1 MIPLHSD
8 LTVNKYLSKKIDSQE
23 DTFRRKYLP
32 GICPWK
38 GEPKDRNN
46 REKYLNYHFR
56 YNKVTIEDKKYRL
69 FEIDGISSVNS
80 TFNNL
85 RNTTISTNVSYLN
98 TNTYTI
104 TDGNVSYTLSN
115 TTNSTA
121 PDIYFSTANS
131 NMITINFLSYEK
143 INEISTHNYKVEYE
157 EDDKEFHFSKER
169 KIVKKYYRCPNCCN
183 RIRYPHGL
191 CSKCQNEI
199 VTPNGD
205 RIPWDETDGRDN
217 DRLITNDRFL
227 WTTEDDQN
235 KNQFAVNRIPWKIE
249 DDDTTE
255 LNIGHIGIDT
265 FNTLNVLSFNRSS
278 L

>member
-1 MIPLHSD
+1 M
-8 LTVNKYLSKKIDSQE
+8 TQE
-23 DTFRRKYLP
+23 QRQKL
-32 GICPWK
+32 I
-38 GEPKDRNN
+38 
-46 REKYLNYHFR
+46 
-56 YNKVTIEDKKYRL
+56 
-69 FEIDGISSVNS
+69 FE
-80 TFNNL
+80 L
-85 RNTTISTNVSYLN
+85 K
-98 TNTYTI
+98 TI
-104 TDGNVSYTLSN
+104 T
-115 TTNSTA
+115 NSMNRIIQLL
-121 PDIYFSTANS
+121 D
-131 NMITINFLSYEK
+131 EK
-143 INEISTHNYKVEYE
+143 TE

-265 FNTLNVLSFNRSS
+265 FNALNVLSFNRSS